1 MIDRILDRFAR
12 SPLGRKLESEQKAE
26 DLAARRGWAEQRV
39 RLRLDSERR
48 HPALREAQAAAA
60 ARERALEAEL
70 LLAREAR
77 AAAARDVTTASLQ
90 FDAEDGVLVR
100 QLRTTADPRIRELKW
115 RLVARGEAARAAT
128 RTSGPHVGAVNVA
141 TLRAPEIWGTN
152 APENARVMEAVTKAC
167 HRLDA
172 LEVEVLDDGVGG
184 AAQNGGGH
192 GLAGMRERAAL
203 FGGEVQTAR
212 LDGGG
217 FLVRARLPLGRV

>member
-172 LEVEVLDDGVGG
+172 LEVEVLDDAGLSARMSEIEASVPAPTEGVPTYHRPDMTP
-184 AAQNGGGH
+184 AET
-192 GLAGMRERAAL
+192 RERAWR
-203 FGGEVQTAR
+203 EEEER
-212 LDGGG
+212 
-217 FLVRARLPLGRV
+217 R